1 MTLETSIQNL
11 ADAINN
17 LAEATRFAGGMTGA
31 SGAITALAAAAKSD
45 TAEPAKR
52 RGRPPKAETPEVI
65 ESPEVPVAIE
75 PEPAPVA
82 PPPAAAPAI
91 AKADVQKLLIE
102 VVQRV
107 GRDKCGE
114 LCRAHGGPNLS
125 ALDPSVYP
133 ALVADARKALE
144 DAASDPAA

>member
-17 LAEATRFAGGMTGA
+17 LASTLAANPPLPQNLEATPTP
-31 SGAITALAAAAKSD
+31 AAVA
-45 TAEPAKR
+45 TRR
-52 RGRPPKAETPEVI
+52 RGRPPKAETASETVEVI
-65 ESPEVPVAIE
+65 ESPDVPDLVE
-75 PEPAPVA
+75 ET
-82 PPPAAAPAI
+82 PPPAPAPTPPPAPAI

-102 VVQRV
+102 VVQKV

>member
-17 LAEATRFAGGMTGA
+17 LASTLAANPPLPQNLEATPT
-31 SGAITALAAAAKSD
+31 SAAVA
-45 TAEPAKR
+45 TRR
-52 RGRPPKAETPEVI
+52 RGRPPKAETVEVI
-65 ESPEVPVAIE
+65 ESPEVPAAIE

-82 PPPAAAPAI
+82 PPPATAPAI

>member
-17 LAEATRFAGGMTGA
+17 LAST
-31 SGAITALAAAAKSD
+31 LAANPPLPRNLETTPTSAAI
-45 TAEPAKR
+45 EPAKR

-65 ESPEVPVAIE
+65 ESPEVPAAVE

-82 PPPAAAPAI
+82 PPPATAPAI

-125 ALDPSVYP
+125 ALDPSAYP